1 METISENKI
10 EKAIKAKLPLGASI
24 NTDDLAK
31 EVGIKPKRLA
41 RVVNGTAN
49 KLLVTEIKA
58 IAMHFKIN
66 VNELI

>member
-1 METISENKI
+1 METIIENKI
-10 EKAIKAKLPLGASI
+10 EKAIQSKLPLGTSI

-49 KLLVTEIKA
+49 KLLVVEIKA
-58 IAMHFKIN
+58 IATHFKIN
-66 VNELI
+66 INDLI